1 MQKRVPPRQRRTTQG
16 RRRKKQA
23 IKQGHREDVKGVVDD
38 EVWDQAVADAALAC
52 NARQRLFALCR
63 EVTSLVETTAP
74 ELADVADGL
83 RCAVAEELAMN
94 PRGAFFLMDAVSA
107 AFDIGGGLAA
117 KDPAFREKL
126 NKLRTVPATQGKQ
139 SKAIE
144 IGYIVR
150 QWRAEGAS
158 VVTIQKR
165 LAAKGTKFKRSP
177 QAIYVYLKQ
186 DDSF

>member
-1 MQKRVPPRQRRTTQG
+1 MQKPVPPRQRRTTQG

-74 ELADVADGL
+74 ELADTAELL
-83 RCAVAEELAMN
+83 RCAVAAALGEN
-94 PRGAFFLMDAVSA
+94 PGVAFFLMDAVSA
-107 AFDIGGGLAA
+107 AFDIGGGLAV
-117 KDPAFREKL
+117 KDPALLEKL
-126 NKLRTVPATQGKQ
+126 NKLRTVLATQGKQ

-165 LAAKGTKFKRSP
+165 LAKKGIKFERKPS
-177 QAIYVYLKQ
+177 AIYEYLKQ